1 MARRTCLPEKAPPGR
16 VGWDHP
22 SAQTPPEFAVYLRL
36 LKTLARTSPNA
47 DRSPLQ
53 GVPASD
59 SHSHAKLA
67 LYPRPA

>member
-1 MARRTCLPEKAPPGR
+1 MAQRTCLPEKAPPGR

-36 LKTLARTSPNA
+36 PKTLARTSPNT

-53 GVPASD
+53 GVRPQI
-59 SHSHAKLA
+59 SHSHVKLA